1 MIPKGFIE
9 TAASTAVVMSVVTM
23 PHWPILFCLIVML
36 PQVSPFEQ
44 FMINA
49 EAKRLAHAEW
59 LIESNKETAKLLE
72 KSKASEAAHAENL
85 ARFQQTMQHCYDD
98 VPSYRMCPRQTPMHE
113 QVLKAAGKCSN
124 CSDSMC
130 CGDVAATCNT
140 VCGCNWRICSKCMQD
155 WLEFDWEAESYE
167 EDSDVQQEHKHIQF
181 PATVPEHIAE
191 KAEDEEGAAQQID
204 FGESQERVSPAACPF
219 EQFDSPIEPLHRCT
233 RQTHRIR
240 RRPTSFRQLCAE
252 AKVVEMLDPIV
263 TSDISG
269 DKDVKECEGY
279 FYFILSIFVQT
290 FADMCPFQEAS
301 PRRPLIFLMVTRS
314 KGAKVIF
321 PFSFQLLSTHLL
333 ACVVFGK
340 PALVAL

>member
-1 MIPKGFIE
+1 MIPKGFIEAAASTAVVMSSVIMPHCHILLCLNMIPKGFIE
-9 TAASTAVVMSVVTM
+9 TAASTAVVMSPVIM

-49 EAKRLAHAEW
+49 EEKRLAHAEW

-72 KSKASEAAHAENL
+72 KSKASAAAHAENL
-85 ARFQQTMQHCYDD
+85 ARFQQTMQHFYDD

-181 PATVPEHIAE
+181 PATVPEDIAE
-191 KAEDEEGAAQQID
+191 KAEDKEDAAQQIA
-204 FGESQERVSPAACPF
+204 FGRSQERVSPAACPF
-219 EQFDSPIEPLHRCT
+219 EQFDSPTEPLRSCT
-233 RQTHRIR
+233 RQTLRML

-269 DKDVKECEGY
+269 DKDEKECEG
-279 FYFILSIFVQT
+279 
-290 FADMCPFQEAS
+290 
-301 PRRPLIFLMVTRS
+301 
-314 KGAKVIF
+314 
-321 PFSFQLLSTHLL
+321 
-333 ACVVFGK
+333 
-340 PALVAL
+340 